1 MNLTMKQLGWVAT
14 FFLPL
19 SFLTGFMGQN
29 FKYLVTTVINPTWT
43 FWVLGIGLDLAAFI
57 LVLLWFLNSERGNLR
72 LRMPDLP
79 TLPHRR

>member
-1 MNLTMKQLGWVAT
+1 
-14 FFLPL
+14 
-19 SFLTGFMGQN
+19 MGQN

-43 FWVLGIGLDLAAFI
+43 FSVLGIGLDLAAFI